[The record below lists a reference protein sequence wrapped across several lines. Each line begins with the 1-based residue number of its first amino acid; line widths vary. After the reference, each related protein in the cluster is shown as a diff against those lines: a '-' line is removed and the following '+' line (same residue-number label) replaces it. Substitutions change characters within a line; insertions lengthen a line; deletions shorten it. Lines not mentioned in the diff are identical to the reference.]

1 MQNLNLNIDPSDLP
15 SITCSKCESEHFS
28 PTFIIKK
35 VSALQSPTGEEI
47 LVPIQLYKCDA
58 CGEVLK
64 SL

>member
-1 MQNLNLNIDPSDLP
+1 MQNLNLNIEPSELP
-15 SITCSKCESEHFS
+15 SVSCSKCEGEHFS

-35 VSALQSPTGEEI
+35 VSAFQSPTGEEI
-47 LVPIQLYKCDA
+47 LVPIQLYKCDG